1 MQEMVNE
8 SALDNITKEYM
19 LDTIDNLICCIRGS
33 NEDIL
38 ELVNR
43 RLERMDE
50 YELEAYYRVHELEY
64 YQNNLEEF
72 QDDFYWE
79 FLEE

>member
-1 MQEMVNE
+1 MNKIEDM
-8 SALDNITKEYM
+8 LFDNITKEYM
-19 LDTIDNLICCIRGS
+19 LDAIDNLICCIRGS
-33 NEDIL
+33 DEDIL

-43 RLERMDE
+43 QVERMDNS
-50 YELEAYYRVHELEY
+50 ELEAYYRVHELEY

-79 FLEE
+79 YLQF